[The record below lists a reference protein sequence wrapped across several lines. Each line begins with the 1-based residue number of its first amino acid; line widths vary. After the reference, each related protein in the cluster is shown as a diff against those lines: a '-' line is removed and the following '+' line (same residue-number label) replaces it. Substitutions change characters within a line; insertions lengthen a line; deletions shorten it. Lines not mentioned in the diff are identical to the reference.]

1 MIHKYEEN
9 DAKLISNLKTLA
21 SGEVKKLKAN
31 EANVLLIRLIQAI
44 IIIDDLEETI
54 HSTGTITDTE
64 HESEEDDS
72 EDESKEDGNNQTIAE
87 IPNVDPLEGTSKKH
101 LTNTEKVFPIPVSVN
116 KEISSASK

>member
-1 MIHKYEEN
+1 M
-9 DAKLISNLKTLA
+9 
-21 SGEVKKLKAN
+21 KKLKAN

-44 IIIDDLEETI
+44 IINDDLEETI

-64 HESEEDDS
+64 HESEEDDL

-101 LTNTEKVFPIPVSVN
+101 LTNTEKVFPIPISVN